1 MTPAEWNARFEMDQ
15 EILYYARGLQA
26 RAPVTAPSILGF
38 LTGARRRKVSAKD
51 VQDCLDYLI
60 SRDVAYLEEIKD
72 WQAGEL
78 IHYRIT
84 ATGMDVLDGA
94 IPPRG
99 WKP

>member
-1 MTPAEWNARFEMDQ
+1 MNPAELNARNEMDQ
-15 EILYYARGLQA
+15 EILYYTREMQS
-26 RAPVTAPSILGF
+26 RAPVTAESILGF
-38 LTGARRRKVSAKD
+38 LTVARRRKVSAKD
-51 VQDCLDYLI
+51 VTDRLDYLI
-60 SRDVAYLEEIKD
+60 SEEVSYLKQIKD

-99 WKP
+99 WH